1 MSSDEQETNGTDDF
15 DDDELIY
22 CKAVNKVMGIL
33 RDITDGEP
41 ALAIAAAYGA
51 AVTIAMLTENLDH
64 LIEMATYT
72 AEDKD
77 RLVKTGKKFAKLTLP
92 IDPSD
97 SVH

>member
-1 MSSDEQETNGTDDF
+1 
-15 DDDELIY
+15 
-22 CKAVNKVMGIL
+22 
-33 RDITDGEP
+33 
-41 ALAIAAAYGA
+41 YGA

>member
-1 MSSDEQETNGTDDF
+1 MSSDEQETNDIDDF

-22 CKAVNKVMGIL
+22 CKSVNEVMALL

-77 RLVKTGKKFAKLTLP
+77 RLVKTGKKFAKLT
-92 IDPSD
+92 
-97 SVH
+97 

>member
-1 MSSDEQETNGTDDF
+1 MSSDEQETNDIDDF
-15 DDDELIY
+15 DDEELIY
-22 CKAVNKVMGIL
+22 CKSVNEVMALL